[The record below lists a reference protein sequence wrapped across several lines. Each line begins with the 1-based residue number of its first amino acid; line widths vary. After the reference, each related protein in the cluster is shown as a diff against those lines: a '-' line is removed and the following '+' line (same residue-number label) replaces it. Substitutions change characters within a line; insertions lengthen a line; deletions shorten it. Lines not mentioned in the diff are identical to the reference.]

1 LVLVFTGVIAPF
13 RIPSKRQESKGA
25 LLISWFPF
33 RMMAGYDLARSLSSH
48 FLTRR
53 RIPMD
58 NHELRNLL
66 ERLHTEIER
75 NEPLDEKERE
85 LLQHLGADIREL
97 LARSEVEGTQAEPS
111 MIMRLEEFVNHYE
124 ITHPDLTLQ
133 LNKLL
138 AILSNAGI

>member
-1 LVLVFTGVIAPF
+1 
-13 RIPSKRQESKGA
+13 
-25 LLISWFPF
+25 
-33 RMMAGYDLARSLSSH
+33 
-48 FLTRR
+48 
-53 RIPMD
+53 MD